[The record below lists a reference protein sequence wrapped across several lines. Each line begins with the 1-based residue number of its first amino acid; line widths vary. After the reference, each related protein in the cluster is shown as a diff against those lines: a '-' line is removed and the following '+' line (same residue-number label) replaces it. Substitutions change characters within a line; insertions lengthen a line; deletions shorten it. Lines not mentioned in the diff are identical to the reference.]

1 MLDRQGKTKMQKY
14 DDIIIQDN
22 TEEIKSL
29 ERKIV
34 TLEKER
40 DKLATSFR
48 FGEFRFLN
56 QHEFKTKKQKYEIA
70 KNQLFKNEKLVSF

>member
-1 MLDRQGKTKMQKY
+1 MQKY

-22 TEEIKSL
+22 TEEIKNL
-29 ERKIV
+29 ERKIIK
-34 TLEKER
+34 LEKER

-48 FGEFRFLN
+48 FGEFKFLN
-56 QHEFKTKKQKYEIA
+56 KHEFETKKQKYEIA